1 MTEHEICYM
10 YRKARNQVTQLQVLA
25 ELNDTGRYEIIR
37 ILVKNGEQLPDR
49 VIKQL
54 YRRLDSLDAQ
64 IFEREK
70 EYQDIVCALNGSD
83 NEIRR
88 KEHGNGI

>member
-1 MTEHEICYM
+1 M

-25 ELNDTGRYEIIR
+25 ELCDTNRYEIIR
-37 ILVKNGEQLPDR
+37 ILVKNGERIPER

-54 YRRLDSLDAQ
+54 YKKLDMLDAQ
-64 IFEREK
+64 IHNK
-70 EYQDIVCALNGSD
+70 EQEYRSIVSALNGSD
-83 NEIRR
+83 NKMRR